1 MFIWIYVVKNDDSDD
16 EDGEEEEDADE
27 IEDFEADL
35 DIGDCLPEPKT
46 DLLEQYRPVAPSA
59 HASQIL
65 RPTTPAQRKYT
76 AFLIF
81 LLNEN

>member
-1 MFIWIYVVKNDDSDD
+1 MCDTLKVTYLLYVVKNDDSDD

-27 IEDFEADL
+27 QEDFEADL

-46 DLLEQYRPVAPSA
+46 DLLEQYRAVAPSA

-65 RPTTPAQRKYT
+65 RPTTPAQRK
-76 AFLIF
+76 
-81 LLNEN
+81 